1 MRCILFFVFAMAWTT
16 RLEGMLTPA
25 AAPPHPAVFR
35 SSSNLMDII
44 FRGCKHIMQRHKSGQ
59 TEAFY
64 HRMLEIHLYHHGV
77 PCLKE
82 VECFAMSGAVPVLVG
97 RIDLEV
103 DHTTILELKVG
114 TKVLPKHVNQ
124 LMKYVRARQATG
136 MRVQNA
142 AVICFNEKN
151 DIDVHNIQLDGQQSR
166 FFKIRHECEDL
177 DSFNRT

>member
-1 MRCILFFVFAMAWTT
+1 MRCILLVFISMAWTS
-16 RLEGMLTPA
+16 RLESMLTPPPLPNPA
-25 AAPPHPAVFR
+25 AFR
-35 SSSNLMDII
+35 SSVGLMDVILH
-44 FRGCKHIMQRHKSGQ
+44 GCKHIMQRHKSGQ

-64 HRMLEIHLYHHGV
+64 HRMLEIHLYHHGI

-114 TKVLPKHVNQ
+114 SKVLPKHVNQ

-136 MRVQNA
+136 MRVQHA
-142 AVICFNEKN
+142 AVICFNDRD
-151 DIDVHNIQLDGQQSR
+151 DIDVQHMKLKSQQSR
-166 FFKIRHECEDL
+166 FFQVD
-177 DSFNRT
+177 NREIIN